1 MTRPY
6 TGTKDG
12 AASGKRAGLEQFV
25 REIVKVSDGA
35 LWNNGTWVVRNM
47 RGKESL
53 SVHATGRAVDLSYR
67 KVGKLGKVD
76 GRKHAE
82 AMIEF
87 LIANAKRLQIECI
100 LDYFPQ
106 PHGRGWRCDRG
117 TWQNYT
123 IKTISGAPGGDWIH
137 VEISPKFAD
146 DAQAYID
153 RFAAIAAGKQEVDAD

>member
-1 MTRPY
+1 MVVVREY

-12 AASGKRAGLEQFV
+12 VAKGQRAGLEEFARQV
-25 REIVKVSDGA
+25 ATLSGGA

-67 KVGKLGKVD
+67 KMGNRGKVN

-82 AMIEF
+82 DVMEF
-87 LIANAKRLQIECI
+87 LVTHAKPLHIECI

-117 TWQNYT
+117 SWQVYDKHT
-123 IKTISGAPGGDWIH
+123 LTGAGGGDWIH
-137 VEISPKFAD
+137 VEIGPRFAD
-146 DAQAYID
+146 DAKAYK
-153 RFAAIAAGKQEVDAD
+153 RKFARLLAGGTDDE